1 MTANGHE
8 HDRHAHSP
16 HDEHAAHDT
25 PEEAKDH
32 HNEHTRHGNRHAAH
46 DSQPG
51 QEERR
56 AAHADH
62 KGPATHH
69 AAHAEPAGHGAHGGH
84 DRHAGHSLEMF
95 RNRFWVCLALTI
107 PVLAYAE
114 GLWELVGLN
123 APDLPGKTF
132 VPFLLATVIFFYGGA
147 VFLRSAVG
155 ELRAGM
161 PGMMTL
167 VALGISAA
175 YIYSAATTFLIE
187 GEGFY
192 WELATLVDVML
203 LGHWIEM
210 RSVGRATAALAEL
223 AKLLPD
229 TAERVLDG
237 RTEDVPTSELAPGDV
252 VLVRPGGRVPA
263 DGEVVDGESH
273 VNESMLTGESR
284 PVSKRPG
291 EEVIAGTVNEEGALR
306 VKVRS
311 TGDETALAGIMR
323 LVEEAQASKSRAQDV
338 ADRAAMWLFYVAVG
352 AGLLTVL
359 AWLILAPGRGVDF
372 VIERAVT
379 VVVIACPHALGLAVP
394 LVVAISSSLSAR
406 SGLLVRN
413 RLALER
419 ARELDVVVFDKTG
432 TLTRGELGVVGIA
445 ADGKSEEEVLAVAAG
460 LEANSEHA
468 LARAIVAEAERRDVQ
483 PVAVSGFE
491 ALKGRGVRGRI
502 DGREIHLGGPRLIEY
517 VNAGRPDELED
528 HGARWSTEGKT
539 VVSLVEDGRVTAE
552 FALADV
558 IREESREAVSR
569 LRSMGV
575 RVAMITGDSEDV
587 ARWVAGELGLDEYF
601 AEVLPEQKSERVKEL
616 QAEGNVVAMV
626 GDGVNDAPALVQ
638 ADVGIAIGAGTDVA
652 IESADVVLVRDDPR
666 DVARTVELSRATY
679 RKMIQNL
686 VWATGY
692 NTVALPLA
700 AGVLAPLGVLLP
712 PAVGALLMSVST
724 VVVAFNAQLLRR
736 DPRIRPVST
745 DEPAKHN
752 VVRHSYAS

>member
-1 MTANGHE
+1 VT
-8 HDRHAHSP
+8 DRFR
-16 HDEHAAHDT
+16 EQ
-25 PEEAKDH
+25 H
-32 HNEHTRHGNRHAAH
+32 HQGSKNHVG
-46 DSQPG
+46 D
-51 QEERR
+51 
-56 AAHADH
+56 D
-62 KGPATHH
+62 
-69 AAHAEPAGHGAHGGH
+69 AHAEHAGHDTAHDANAEHAGHDTAHDAHAEHGMHHAGHHGHPGHGTHPEHGMDHGGHGGH
-84 DRHAGHSLEMF
+84 DRHAGHSLAMF

-114 GLWELVGLN
+114 GLWKLVGLKSPN
-123 APDLPGKTF
+123 LPGKTY
-132 VPFLLATVIFFYGGA
+132 VPFALATLIFLYGGS
-147 VFLRSAVG
+147 VFLRSAAG
-155 ELRAGM
+155 ELRARM

-175 YIYSAATTFLIE
+175 YIYSAATTFFIE

-210 RSVGRATAALAEL
+210 RSVGRATAALSEL
-223 AKLLPD
+223 ARLLPD
-229 TAERVLDG
+229 TAERVLDD
-237 RTEDVPTSELAPGDV
+237 RTEEVPTSELSPGDV

-263 DGEVVDGESH
+263 DGEVIDGESH
-273 VNESMLTGESR
+273 LNESMLTGESR
-284 PVSKRPG
+284 PVSKG
-291 EEVIAGTVNEEGALR
+291 TGDEVIAGTVNEEGALR
-306 VKVRS
+306 VKVRN
-311 TGDETALAGIMR
+311 TGEKTALAGIMR

-352 AGLLTVL
+352 AGLLTLVAWMAL
-359 AWLILAPGRGVDF
+359 AQGRGVDF
-372 VIERAVT
+372 AIERTVT

-394 LVVAISSSLSAR
+394 LVVAISTSLSAR

-445 ADGKSEEEVLAVAAG
+445 SDGRSEDEVLALAAG

-468 LARAIVAEAERRDVQ
+468 LARAIVTEAERRGVRPT
-483 PVAVSGFE
+483 PVEGFE
-491 ALKGRGVRGRI
+491 ALKGRGVRGRV
-502 DGREIHLGGPRLIEY
+502 DGREVHLGGPRLLDSMK
-517 VNAGRPDELED
+517 ASRPEKLQN
-528 HGARWSTEGKT
+528 HGAQWSTEGKT
-539 VVSLVEDGRVTAE
+539 VVSLVEDGKVAAE

-558 IREESREAVSR
+558 IREESREAVAR
-569 LRSMGV
+569 LKSMGV
-575 RVAMITGDSEDV
+575 GVAMITGDSEDV
-587 ARWVAGELGLDEYF
+587 ARWVAAELGLDDYF

-616 QAEGNVVAMV
+616 QGDGKVVAMV

-652 IESADVVLVRDDPR
+652 IESADVILVRDDPR

-686 VWATGY
+686 AWATGY

-700 AGVLAPLGVLLP
+700 AGVLAPVGVLLP
-712 PAVGALLMSVST
+712 PAVGAVLMSVST

-736 DPRIRPVST
+736 DPRIRPAMPEEGTGHHGRHVS
-745 DEPAKHN
+745 H
-752 VVRHSYAS
+752 VS